1 MIKRILWATAFFALV
16 GSGSALA
23 QDSPQEVH
31 SNVTKAITT
40 ESKVQEKADDW
51 NWQKDPLIGDIRDL
65 KYRITWKQYRQKKYK
80 IYIEGVKQ
88 SIKDLVYQKEQI
100 STLREQLDPYLEQV
114 VDRMAAFVKKDLP
127 FLPEEREKRIDILR
141 NTLNDYSVQ
150 LSQKLNRVFSM
161 GLEIEAQYGK
171 MIEAQEDMTLKLNG
185 IETQVTLMRLGRVEM
200 YYMSVDNKQIGIW
213 NRQTNKWDPLPDD
226 EIQQFKMAF
235 QMALAKRAAEIVEL
249 PLGAI

>member
-185 IETQVTLMRLGRVEM
+185 VETQVTLMRLGRVEM

>member
-23 QDSPQEVH
+23 QDSPKEVH

-40 ESKVQEKADDW
+40 ESKAQEKADNW

-127 FLPEEREKRIDILR
+127 FLPEERQKRIDILK
-141 NTLNDYSVQ
+141 NSLNDYSLQ
-150 LSQKLNRVFSM
+150 LSQKLNRVFTM

-171 MIEAQEDMTLKLNG
+171 MIEAQEDQTLKLNG
-185 IETQVTLMRLGRVEM
+185 VETQVTLMRLGRVAM
-200 YYMSVDNKQIGIW
+200 YYMSIDQKQIGMW

>member
-1 MIKRILWATAFFALV
+1 M
-16 GSGSALA
+16 
-23 QDSPQEVH
+23 
-31 SNVTKAITT
+31 
-40 ESKVQEKADDW
+40 
-51 NWQKDPLIGDIRDL
+51 

-127 FLPEEREKRIDILR
+127 FLPEEREKRIDILK
-141 NTLNDYSVQ
+141 NSLNDYSVQ
-150 LSQKLNRVFSM
+150 LSQKLNRIFSM

-185 IETQVTLMRLGRVEM
+185 VETQVTLMRLGRVEM

>member
-185 IETQVTLMRLGRVEM
+185 VETQVTLMRLGRVEM
-200 YYMSVDNKQIGIW
+200 YYMSIDQKQIGMW